1 MVLKMHQNN
10 LRVGNSVGCLEK
22 KAFHSKSEQISQ
34 FGKQQFAHTH
44 TNTHSHTH
52 THNHTLAHTCLSI
65 TNEYLESQ

>member
-44 TNTHSHTH
+44 THTH
-52 THNHTLAHTCLSI
+52 THWPI
-65 TNEYLESQ
+65 RDSQ